1 MVDVRY
7 FLTEEGMRYDV
18 YSPAKTIKAHILLP
32 KGKDCKELLVNG
44 DKIDFEIEQIE
55 SSLYVNFEILAEKK
69 MSFEIAFN

>member
-7 FLTEEGMRYDV
+7 ILTDEGMRYDV

-32 KGKDCKELLVNG
+32 KGKECTALLVNG
-44 DKIDFEIEQIE
+44 NKKDFEIEHIE
-55 SSLYVNFEILAEKK
+55 SSLYVNFEIPAEKK

>member
-1 MVDVRY
+1 MKAW
-7 FLTEEGMRYDV
+7 FLDTATELELNNP

-44 DKIDFEIEQIE
+44 NKKDFEIEHIE

-69 MSFEIAFN
+69 MSFEIVFN